1 MGTDWANDTFG
12 GGIQE
17 WAGAALAAAGA
28 SDFIQSLVVDGILG
42 GLFAVFGFLPQMA
55 LLFLMLSILEDCG
68 YMVRIAFVMDRV
80 FRHFGL
86 SGKSFIPLLIA
97 SGCGIPGIM
106 ASKTIENDNDRR
118 LTIMTAT
125 FIPCGAKLPVIAALS
140 T

>member
-1 MGTDWANDTFG
+1 MIDRAVKKSGKKLSTSDKIDKIVTNRILGIPIFAAVMWFVYYICVSTLGTMGTDWANDTFG

-80 FRHFGL
+80 FRHF
-86 SGKSFIPLLIA
+86 
-97 SGCGIPGIM
+97 
-106 ASKTIENDNDRR
+106 
-118 LTIMTAT
+118 
-125 FIPCGAKLPVIAALS
+125 
-140 T
+140 